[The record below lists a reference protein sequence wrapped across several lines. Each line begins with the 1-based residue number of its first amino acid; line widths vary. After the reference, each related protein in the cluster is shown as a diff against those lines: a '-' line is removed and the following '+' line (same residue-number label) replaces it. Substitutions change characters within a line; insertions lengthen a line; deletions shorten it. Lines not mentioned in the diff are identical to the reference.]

1 LYVNTINMSKSQNPY
16 IRFLLILIPLSL
28 AFLVLYWLSDIVTYI
43 LISWVISMLGSPIM
57 DLLRKKG
64 KLSKYAFG
72 DALYAMVTL
81 ILMISLLTGI
91 GVIFVP
97 IIIEQAAN
105 LSQVDTNAIL
115 GALEEPMNALMSNLQ
130 SMGLVAQE
138 SNPEKQAQEELI
150 KWFEPAKISQFLG
163 SFFSIASNLM
173 IGIFSVLFISF
184 FFLKEQGLFTKM
196 LYTLTPNSIE
206 NKVRVAVED
215 ISALL
220 TRYFGGIVIQISIIA
235 IYLSI
240 LLSLVGVQNALLIA
254 VFAAFINV
262 IPYLGPL
269 IGAIFG
275 VMLTITSSLDLDF
288 YTQMLPL
295 LIKVVLSFMSM
306 QLLDNFVLQ
315 PIIFSN
321 SVRAHPLEIFLAIM
335 IGAKVGGI
343 GGMIL
348 AIPAYTV
355 IRVIARTFLSEFE
368 LAQKFATGLSE
379 PKELPNQNK
388 DG

>member
-1 LYVNTINMSKSQNPY
+1 
-16 IRFLLILIPLSL
+16 
-28 AFLVLYWLSDIVTYI
+28 
-43 LISWVISMLGSPIM
+43 MLGAPIM
-57 DLLRKKG
+57 DFLRRKG
-64 KLSKYAFG
+64 KISKYAFG
-72 DALYAMVTL
+72 DAIYALITM
-81 ILMISLLTGI
+81 ILMISILAVIGI
-91 GVIFVP
+91 VIVP

-105 LSQVDTNAIL
+105 LSKVDTEAII
-115 GALEEPMNALMSNLQ
+115 GALEEPLNVFLGNLQ

-138 SNPEKQAQEELI
+138 ANPEKQMQEELI

-163 SFFSIASNLM
+163 SFVSIASNLM
-173 IGIFSVLFISF
+173 IGVFSVLFITF
-184 FFLKEQGLFTKM
+184 FFLKEQGLFTRI
-196 LYTLTPNSIE
+196 LYTMTPSSIE
-206 NKVRVAVED
+206 TKVRLAVED
-215 ISALL
+215 TSGLL
-220 TRYFGGIVIQISIIA
+220 TRYFGGIVIQISIIT
-235 IYLSI
+235 IYLGI
-240 LLSLVGVQNALLIA
+240 LLSLIGVQNALLIA

-269 IGAIFG
+269 IGGTFG

-288 YTQMLPL
+288 YTQMMPL

-321 SVRAHPLEIFLAIM
+321 SVKAHPLEIFIAIM

-368 LAQKFATGLSE
+368 IAQKFATGLSAITNVRE
-379 PKELPNQNK
+379 NDK
-388 DG
+388 DEHNE